1 MEVREELHALTALTR
16 RRIPRYT
23 LDRKLGGPQDRSG
36 VISLT
41 APSLITL
48 SIKTS

>member
-1 MEVREELHALTALTR
+1 MDVREELHALTALTR

-36 VISLT
+36 VLGLR
-41 APSLITL
+41 ARSLITI
-48 SIKTS
+48 SMKIS